1 MMVLHCCQQR
11 DVLLLAQPLY
21 QVTWGVYA
29 VCPGPE
35 FMQGQLRE
43 GLKKKIVEFSSKC
56 LTPPPLVGKKKNLL
70 AMKQI
75 LYDMVPLTL
84 VRWPL

>member
-1 MMVLHCCQQR
+1 MVLHCCQQR

-43 GLKKKIVEFSSKC
+43 GLKKKNSGIFLKVSD
-56 LTPPPLVGKKKNLL
+56 PPPLVGKKKKKSTRHETNS
-70 AMKQI
+70 
-75 LYDMVPLTL
+75 V
-84 VRWPL
+84 